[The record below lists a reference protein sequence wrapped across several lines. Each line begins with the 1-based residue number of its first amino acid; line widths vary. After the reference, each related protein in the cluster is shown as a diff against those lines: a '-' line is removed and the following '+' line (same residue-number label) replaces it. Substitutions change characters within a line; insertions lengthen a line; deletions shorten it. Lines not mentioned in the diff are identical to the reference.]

1 MWEYL
6 AIALALVVAALAT
19 SAFLPSPV
27 AHFACSLFIL
37 AVAVISLYKTYV
49 MVIDTQTAIAQIDG
63 DNTRFQDSTGL
74 TQWQVNN
81 SMSMSNAGAF
91 NTLNSNISI
100 ANSNTAA
107 LSNAVST
114 SYSALRAGLLG
125 MDANYAGVTSNLRGS
140 LTALS
145 NQTQVLAANALTLP
159 WGATTLSNLSSL
171 SNLTFNA
178 LQTQTTATNTLASQ
192 ITDLSAVATQQGLQ
206 FSALAA
212 SNATIA
218 SKVSG
223 NTTGIVALSNAVYS
237 ATGQVGL
244 LRNDYAAFSNVN
256 TLFTKN
262 IGVFKDTVTVGNPS
276 NAQIALQANSVCI
289 GSKWCMVAEGD
300 NLVIRDMVAQ
310 RSGQDKRFA
319 FVPGYG
325 MTFTSNATAF

>member
-19 SAFLPSPV
+19 SAFVPSPA

-63 DNTRFQDSTGL
+63 DNTRFKDSTGFTFL
-74 TQWQVNN
+74 SQWQVNN
-81 SMSMSNAGAF
+81 SMSMSNANAF
-91 NTLNSNISI
+91 TTVGSNMEAI
-100 ANSNTAA
+100 NSNTAA

-192 ITDLSAVATQQGLQ
+192 ITDINAVATQQGLQ

-212 SNATIA
+212 SNAATA
-218 SKVSG
+218 SQVAG
-223 NTTGIVALSNAVYS
+223 NTAKIGALSNAVYS
-237 ATGQVGL
+237 ATGPVGL
-244 LRNDYAAFSNVN
+244 LRTDYATFSNYNTVLNKNSAQFNTLRIGDGVLSNVN
-256 TLFTKN
+256 GALRFCVN
-262 IGVFKDTVTVGNPS
+262 NACAVLVSS
-276 NAQIALQANSVCI
+276 NV
-289 GSKWCMVAEGD
+289 
-300 NLVIRDMVAQ
+300 
-310 RSGQDKRFA
+310 
-319 FVPGYG
+319 
-325 MTFTSNATAF
+325 